1 MLWLST
7 EALPCCQS
15 LGNMS
20 ESSVCCLTQPEPEAT
35 KKEGIERERF
45 LCPDRHYTNMI
56 KSVFWSDLKTFGI
69 LTAEFLFERV
79 YIYFEESVC
88 VTLRNKQFVVE
99 WIAAEKVKATEI
111 RGDQKENKTW
121 LLVE

>member
-1 MLWLST
+1 
-7 EALPCCQS
+7 
-15 LGNMS
+15 
-20 ESSVCCLTQPEPEAT
+20 
-35 KKEGIERERF
+35 
-45 LCPDRHYTNMI
+45 MI
-56 KSVFWSDLKTFGI
+56 KKSVFWSDFKTFGV